1 MKNLKSD
8 KGTVCIAGKNDVACE
23 SLLFLANNCYVP
35 RDNILALPNSSDQ
48 DVEWMKS
55 LRKTALQLGT
65 TIVDAIE
72 ELYEIGNLVFFSL
85 EYDKIINPEKFRSN
99 QLFNIHFSKLPAYK
113 GMYTSAW
120 PILNAEKTTG
130 VTLHKIDKR
139 IDGGDILDQ
148 LEFDIFSTD
157 TCRDLYF
164 RYNLYA
170 IELFKKNVGS
180 ILKGDYKT
188 HKQSPYGSSYYSKSS
203 IDYKVLNI
211 DLRKTAFEVHNQIR
225 AFVFP
230 EYQLPEI
237 YGYKIT
243 KSEIMNE
250 PSVLMPGQIVSDN
263 KELIDVATIDYNIRL
278 HKEN

>member
-1 MKNLKSD
+1 
-8 KGTVCIAGKNDVACE
+8 VACE
-23 SLLFLANNCYVP
+23 SLLFLANNCDVP
-35 RDNILALPNSSDQ
+35 RDNILALPNFSDQ
-48 DVEWMKS
+48 DVKWMKS
-55 LRKTALQLGT
+55 LRKTALQLGI

-72 ELYEIGNLVFFSL
+72 ELYEIGSLVFFSL
-85 EYDKIINPEKFRSN
+85 EYDKIINPEQFRSN

-120 PILNAEKTTG
+120 PILNGEKTTG

-148 LEFDIFSTD
+148 LEFDISSTD

-164 RYNLYA
+164 HYNLSA
-170 IELFKKNVGS
+170 VELFKKNVVS
-180 ILKGDYKT
+180 ILRGAYKT
-188 HKQSPYGSSYYSKSS
+188 HRQPVYGSSYYSKNS

-237 YGYKIT
+237 RGYKIT

-263 KELIDVATIDYNIRL
+263 KEFIDVATIDYNIRL
-278 HKEN
+278 YKEN